1 MMKRIKNSNRKRRN
15 RICYLANAA
24 SVHTMRWANYFA
36 ERNWDIDVI
45 SWHKKPA
52 SIEINHDINL
62 HYIHLPPHYLARYG
76 ALIELSYMMR
86 KIKPDLIHAHYLSHF
101 GVLGSLHARLS
112 GFKPLVVTAWGSDV
126 LGNSR
131 GYRRWWLKYVLKR
144 AELITCDA
152 EHMVAAIVKLGADD
166 KRIKLIYFGT
176 DTQKFKPQPKSQKL
190 VESLGLNGAL
200 VVIST
205 RSLNPMYDV
214 ESLIRAIPPVLQE
227 VPQAKFIIAGNG
239 QQRGYLARMA
249 EGLAVSDSIR
259 FTGLIPE
266 DKLPV
271 YLNLADVYVSTSL
284 SDAGLAAS
292 TAEAMACGLPA
303 VITDFGDNRK
313 WVKDKVNGFLV
324 PPQDPAALAAAVIN
338 LLQDKSRRQRF
349 GKVSRKVIDERN
361 NWNKEMGKMEK
372 LYQEQI
378 ERWRK

>member
-1 MMKRIKNSNRKRRN
+1 MQPTKNPNRKRRN
-15 RICYLANAA
+15 KICYLANAA

-52 SIEINHDINL
+52 SIEADQNINL

-86 KIKPDLIHAHYLSHF
+86 QIKPDLIHAHYLSHF
-101 GVLGSLHARLS
+101 GVLASLHARLS
-112 GFKPLVVTAWGSDV
+112 NFKPLVVTAWGSDV
-126 LGNSR
+126 LGNSQ

-152 EHMVAAIVKLGADD
+152 EHMVEAMVKLGADA

-176 DTQKFKPQPKSQKL
+176 DTQKFKPQAKSQKL
-190 VESLGLNGAL
+190 VKRLELEESL

-214 ESLIRAIPPVLQE
+214 ESLIRAIPPILQE
-227 VPQAKFIIAGNG
+227 VPWAKFIIAGSG
-239 QQRGYLARMA
+239 RQRDYLVRLA
-249 EGLAVSDSIR
+249 EELAVSDSIR
-259 FTGLIPE
+259 FAGFIPE
-266 DKLPV
+266 DRLPD

-303 VITDFGDNRK
+303 VITDFGDNSK
-313 WVKDKVNGFLV
+313 WVKDEANGFLV
-324 PPQDPAALAAAVIN
+324 PRQDPAALAAAVIN
-338 LLQDKSRRQRF
+338 LLQDEGKRQHF
-349 GKVSRKVIDERN
+349 GKVSRKVIDVRS
-361 NWNKEMGKMEK
+361 NWNKEMSKMEK

>member
-1 MMKRIKNSNRKRRN
+1 MQPTKKLNRKRRN
-15 RICYLANAA
+15 KICYLANAA

-36 ERNWDIDVI
+36 ERNWDIDLI
-45 SWHKKPA
+45 SWHKKPE
-52 SIEINHDINL
+52 SIEADRNINL

-76 ALIELSYMMR
+76 ALIELAYTMR
-86 KIKPDLIHAHYLSHF
+86 QIKPDLIHAHYLSHF
-101 GVLGSLHARLS
+101 GVLASLHARLS

-126 LGNSR
+126 LGNSQ
-131 GYRRWWLKYVLKR
+131 GYRHWWLKYVLKR

-152 EHMVAAIVKLGADD
+152 EHMIEVMVKLGADD

-176 DTQKFKPQPKSQKL
+176 DTQKFKPQPKSRKL
-190 VESLGLNGAL
+190 VESLELEESP

-205 RSLNPMYDV
+205 RSLDPIYDV
-214 ESLIRAIPPVLQE
+214 ESLIRAIPLILEE
-227 VPQAKFIIAGNG
+227 VPRAEFIIAGSG
-239 QQRGYLARMA
+239 RQRDYLVRLA
-249 EGLAVSDSIR
+249 EELAVSDSIR

-266 DKLPV
+266 DKLPA

-313 WVKDKVNGFLV
+313 WVTDEANGFLV
-324 PPQDPAALAAAVIN
+324 PPQDPTALAAAVIN
-338 LLQDKSRRQRF
+338 LLQDKSKRQRL
-349 GKVSRKVIDERN
+349 GKANRKMIDERN
-361 NWNKEMGKMEK
+361 NRHKEMGKMEK

>member
-1 MMKRIKNSNRKRRN
+1 MQQTKNLNRKKRN
-15 RICYLANAA
+15 KICYLANAA
-24 SVHTMRWANYFA
+24 SVHTIRWANYFVQ
-36 ERNWDIDVI
+36 RNWDIDLI
-45 SWHKKPA
+45 SWHKKPE
-52 SIEINHDINL
+52 SIEINQNISL

-76 ALIELSYMMR
+76 ALIELAYMMR

-101 GVLGSLHARLS
+101 GVLASLYARLS

-126 LGNSR
+126 LNNSR
-131 GYRRWWLKYVLKR
+131 GYRRWWLKYVLKK

-152 EHMVAAIVKLGADD
+152 EHIIEAMVKLGADD

-176 DTQKFKPQPKSQKL
+176 DTQKFKQKAKSQQL
-190 VESLGLNGAL
+190 AESLGLEESP

-214 ESLIRAIPPVLQE
+214 ESLIRAIPLVLQE
-227 VPQAKFIIAGNG
+227 VPRAKFIIAGNG
-239 QQRGYLARMA
+239 KQRDYLLKLA
-249 EGLAVSDSIR
+249 EELVVSDSTR
-259 FTGLIPE
+259 FTGLIPAE
-266 DKLPV
+266 KLPV

-292 TAEAMACGLPA
+292 TAEAMSCGLPA
-303 VITDFGDNRK
+303 VITDFGDNGK
-313 WVKDKVNGFLV
+313 WIKDEVNGFLV
-324 PPQDPAALAAAVIN
+324 PRQDPPALAAAITS
-338 LLQDKSRRQRF
+338 LLQDKGKRQRF
-349 GKVSRKVIDERN
+349 GKASRKTIDEKN